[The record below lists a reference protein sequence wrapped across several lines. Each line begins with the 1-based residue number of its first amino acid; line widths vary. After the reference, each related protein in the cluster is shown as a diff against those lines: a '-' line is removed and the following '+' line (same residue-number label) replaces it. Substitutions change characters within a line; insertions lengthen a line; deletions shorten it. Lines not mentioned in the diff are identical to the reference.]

1 MAVLMKWSSLGVLM
15 LMVVLLSCFTGSSS
29 GFDIDAHDVKTD
41 ADGKAFL
48 LDEQD
53 DFTWDDLSSD
63 SAKNNTGVSS
73 TAVGFI
79 GAAVAVLFFGSNLV
93 PIKKADTGDGMFY
106 QWIDGIAIWQVGL
119 IVNLVRGSPPFY
131 PLAMLGGFLWTTGN
145 VTVVPIIK
153 TIGLSLGILI
163 WGSLNLLTGWASG
176 HFGLFGINKDKLHNP
191 AFNYIGV
198 SLAMLRI
205 VVLLFIRPTVLT
217 EPVDE
222 SRETYVAHDDSQ
234 HLQTTPLLADTRQ
247 KSDSSNAVYTPIE
260 RPKDSSWVDK
270 LSPLQKRVVGVVMA
284 IFAGCLYGFNFVP
297 CIWVQDN
304 VDGASQNG
312 LDYVFAHFCGIC
324 LTSSVYFMLYCIYMR
339 NRPQIGV
346 GVVIPSVVSGVMWGI
361 AQSGWFIANFNLSES
376 VSFPIITTGPGIIA
390 SLWGVLL
397 FGEIRGVRNLLV
409 LGLAFAITITGAV
422 FTALSK

>member
-1 MAVLMKWSSLGVLM
+1 MAAPMNSLTM
-15 LMVVLLSCFTGSSS
+15 LVSAVVILSCFPVISS
-29 GFDIDAHDVKTD
+29 GLNSNPRDAEVE
-41 ADGKAFL
+41 ADGNAFL
-48 LDEQD
+48 LDDQD
-53 DFTWDDLSSD
+53 DFTWDNLSNNTN
-63 SAKNNTGVSS
+63 KNNTGVSS

-106 QWIDGIAIWQVGL
+106 QWLDCIAIWHVGL
-119 IVNLVRGSPPFY
+119 IVHLIRGSPPFY

-163 WGSLNLLTGWASG
+163 WGSLNLLMGWASG
-176 HFGLFGINKDKLHNP
+176 HFGLFGINKDKLQNP
-191 AFNYIGV
+191 AFNYVGV
-198 SLAMLRI
+198 SLAFLRI
-205 VVLLFIRPTVLT
+205 VTLLCIRPTVAA
-217 EPVDE
+217 EQADE
-222 SRETYVAHDDSQ
+222 SRQINDSPDESQ
-234 HLQTTPLLADTRQ
+234 ALETTPLLADTRQ
-247 KSDSSNAVYTPIE
+247 KTDSANAAYAPANQ
-260 RPKDSSWVDK
+260 PKDASWVDK
-270 LSPLQKRVVGVVMA
+270 LPPLQKRIVGIIMA
-284 IFAGCLYGFNFVP
+284 IGAGCLYGFNFVP
-297 CIWVQDN
+297 CIWIQDN
-304 VDGASQNG
+304 VKGASQNG
-312 LDYVFAHFCGIC
+312 LDYVFAHFCGII
-324 LTSSVYFMLYCIYMR
+324 LTSSVYFMVYCIYMR

-346 GVVIPSVVSGVMWGI
+346 GLIIPSVVSGAMWGI

-409 LGLAFAITITGAV
+409 LFLAFAITITGAI

>member
-1 MAVLMKWSSLGVLM
+1 MAAPMNSLTM
-15 LMVVLLSCFTGSSS
+15 LVSAVVILSCFPVISS
-29 GFDIDAHDVKTD
+29 GLNSNPRDAEVE
-41 ADGKAFL
+41 ADGNAFL
-48 LDEQD
+48 LDDQD
-53 DFTWDDLSSD
+53 DFTWDNLSNNTN
-63 SAKNNTGVSS
+63 KNNTGVSS

-106 QWIDGIAIWQVGL
+106 QWLDCIAIWHVGL
-119 IVNLVRGSPPFY
+119 IVHLIRGSPPFY

-163 WGSLNLLTGWASG
+163 WGSLNLLMGWASG
-176 HFGLFGINKDKLHNP
+176 HFGLFGINKDKLQNP
-191 AFNYIGV
+191 AFNYVGV
-198 SLAMLRI
+198 SLAFLSA
-205 VVLLFIRPTVLT
+205 LLYLLVKPEVSQAAPSLDDEHNTL
-217 EPVDE
+217 VD
-222 SRETYVAHDDSQ
+222 STDS
-234 HLQTTPLLADTRQ
+234 A
-247 KSDSSNAVYTPIE
+247 NAAYAPANQ
-260 RPKDSSWVDK
+260 PKDASWVDK
-270 LSPLQKRVVGVVMA
+270 LPPLQKRIVGIIMA
-284 IFAGCLYGFNFVP
+284 IGAGCLYGFNFVP
-297 CIWVQDN
+297 CIWIQDN
-304 VDGASQNG
+304 VKGASQNG
-312 LDYVFAHFCGIC
+312 LDYVFAHFCGII
-324 LTSSVYFMLYCIYMR
+324 LTSSVYFMVYCIYMR

-346 GVVIPSVVSGVMWGI
+346 GLIIPSVVSGAMWGI

-409 LGLAFAITITGAV
+409 LFLAFAITITGAI

>member
-198 SLAMLRI
+198 SLAMLSA
-205 VVLLFIRPTVLT
+205 VLFLLVKPEVSKAAPSLDDEQTNL
-217 EPVDE
+217 VD
-222 SRETYVAHDDSQ
+222 D
-234 HLQTTPLLADTRQ
+234 
-247 KSDSSNAVYTPIE
+247 SDSSNAVYTPIE